1 MGRNNNSTS
10 QSSVSLSSFRAANLC
25 NRFYLLMILV
35 IVILCSSYFNHSLV
49 LMSNQMKVDESEFE
63 RLKNIVKAQSI
74 VIQRFNE
81 SITNTDV
88 VQKVSFLE
96 EKLKT
101 TESHMEEEM
110 KHSQEKVANLLETT
124 LKELN
129 TTVSSAKAQIHD
141 EVLFVKED
149 VAKYASDTNEKFNME
164 NSFMV
169 YQLAGT
175 FTLIACL
182 ISMWHMTAHLRRF
195 KRPFVQRK
203 ILAILWMSPI
213 YGITSWLSLV
223 FPRFEIYFG
232 TIKDFYE
239 AYTIYQFLS
248 FLIGVLGRGNRY
260 VVVDK
265 LARHSDHLE
274 PPFRLFGCCT
284 EDPYDTPKKKA
295 DGVLLQC
302 QAFAMQFVFLKPLTA
317 IGIFLCK
324 KFYIDDGEP
333 SYMTPKFWI
342 IMLQNLS
349 VFIAFSGLLKFYHA
363 AQDDFAWCRPFPK
376 FLCIKGIVFMTFW
389 QGLAISI
396 LADTTTAGRTKEASE
411 TWAAQAQNFLICLE
425 MLLFSIA
432 HFYCFP
438 TDEWQDGYQP
448 VENKDARFGDN
459 IALRDFFDDLRLIVG
474 SGGGDKKQKGRKGI
488 KNNVDDSPPGT
499 PDTNGE
505 SPGESSPISKSS
517 PLTHKGNTAG
527 NDDEEN
533 RDLMRRS
540 RRLSVRIIQDALGSL
555 EDDSDSNSAVERVR
569 MSLRQTDGKINFN
582 DFDTNKNLKS
592 LSGYGSI
599 LGEPP
604 KNDLQEIHDVPKR
617 NEYEDETDPS
627 TETTSLL
634 SQPVSYDKGISSTTE
649 STSLLGQPV
658 RVEEETLSTEKE
670 ISLLGEQTSHEEQ
683 NNQEVENSKYEDQ
696 STCDEEAKISFEPT
710 VPINQSLTDEENNLQ
725 SDTTHV
731 LGGPTVISEGELNE
745 NSTTNNLT
753 QPASSEAPN
762 SDITEVLRPS
772 LFTIHNT

>member
-223 FPRFEIYFG
+223 FPKFEIYFG

-265 LARHSDHLE
+265 
-274 PPFRLFGCCT
+274 
-284 EDPYDTPKKKA
+284 
-295 DGVLLQC
+295 V
-302 QAFAMQFVFLKPLTA
+302 
-317 IGIFLCK
+317 
-324 KFYIDDGEP
+324 
-333 SYMTPKFWI
+333 
-342 IMLQNLS
+342 
-349 VFIAFSGLLKFYHA
+349 
-363 AQDDFAWCRPFPK
+363 
-376 FLCIKGIVFMTFW
+376 
-389 QGLAISI
+389 
-396 LADTTTAGRTKEASE
+396 
-411 TWAAQAQNFLICLE
+411 
-425 MLLFSIA
+425 
-432 HFYCFP
+432 
-438 TDEWQDGYQP
+438 
-448 VENKDARFGDN
+448 
-459 IALRDFFDDLRLIVG
+459 
-474 SGGGDKKQKGRKGI
+474 RK
-488 KNNVDDSPPGT
+488 SF
-499 PDTNGE
+499 
-505 SPGESSPISKSS
+505 
-517 PLTHKGNTAG
+517 
-527 NDDEEN
+527 
-533 RDLMRRS
+533 
-540 RRLSVRIIQDALGSL
+540 DALML
-555 EDDSDSNSAVERVR
+555 SAR
-569 MSLRQTDGKINFN
+569 I
-582 DFDTNKNLKS
+582 
-592 LSGYGSI
+592 
-599 LGEPP
+599 
-604 KNDLQEIHDVPKR
+604 
-617 NEYEDETDPS
+617 
-627 TETTSLL
+627 
-634 SQPVSYDKGISSTTE
+634 
-649 STSLLGQPV
+649 
-658 RVEEETLSTEKE
+658 
-670 ISLLGEQTSHEEQ
+670 
-683 NNQEVENSKYEDQ
+683 
-696 STCDEEAKISFEPT
+696 
-710 VPINQSLTDEENNLQ
+710 
-725 SDTTHV
+725 
-731 LGGPTVISEGELNE
+731 
-745 NSTTNNLT
+745 
-753 QPASSEAPN
+753 
-762 SDITEVLRPS
+762 
-772 LFTIHNT
+772 